1 MSEPDSPTVFTITDA
16 QVGLTQEQ
24 RERQRRYLISM
35 SLRTVCFLGAVA
47 TSGILRWVLVA
58 GAVLLPYFAVVI
70 ASMRK
75 REIIAPL
82 GMQPNFGHNGPIEIP
97 HYPAE

>member
-1 MSEPDSPTVFTITDA
+1 MSDQDSPTVFTITDA

-47 TSGILRWVLVA
+47 ATGVLRWILVA

-70 ASMRK
+70 ASIRK
-75 REIIAPL
+75 REISSPEQ
-82 GMQPNFGHNGPIEIP
+82 MQPDFGRAGPIEIP

>member
-1 MSEPDSPTVFTITDA
+1 MSEQDSPAVFTITDA

-35 SLRTVCFLGAVA
+35 SLRTLCFLGAVA
-47 TSGILRWVLVA
+47 ASGILRWILVA

-75 REIIAPL
+75 REIVQPVT
-82 GMQPNFGHNGPIEIP
+82 MQPDFGRTGPIEIP